1 MADRETEL
9 MLLVKTGDSSAFEEI
24 FRLYQKPL
32 ANYLYRLTRNR
43 TRSEDLLQDTFLRLW
58 KAAPNYEPSA
68 KVSTYI
74 FRIAHNLFLNDAARR
89 REKALETLEAE
100 TRSDPASDLNRR
112 EIRSAVQKAVEALPE
127 GEREVLLL
135 SEYSGFKYA
144 EISEILG
151 IPVGTV
157 KSRMFSAV
165 QRLKEALKGL
175 SHGRPTED

>member
-1 MADRETEL
+1 MSDRETEL
-9 MLLVKTGDSSAFEEI
+9 MLRVKVGDRAAFEEL
-24 FRLYQKPL
+24 FRLYEKPL
-32 ANYLYRLTRNR
+32 TNYLFRLSGNLA
-43 TRSEDLLQDTFLRLW
+43 RSEDLLQDAFLRLW
-58 KAAPNYEPSA
+58 KAAPTYEPSA

-89 REKALETLEAE
+89 REKALESMEAE
-100 TRSDPASDLNRR
+100 TRSDPSSDLNRR
-112 EIRSAVQKAVEALPE
+112 ELQSQVQRAVESLPE

-135 SEYSGFKYA
+135 SEYNGFKYA

-165 QRLKEALKGL
+165 QRLREALKDL
-175 SHGRPTED
+175 KH

>member
-1 MADRETEL
+1 MSDRETEL
-9 MLLVKTGDSSAFEEI
+9 MLRVKVGDRAAFEELFHLYEKPLTNYL
-24 FRLYQKPL
+24 FRLSG
-32 ANYLYRLTRNR
+32 NR
-43 TRSEDLLQDTFLRLW
+43 ARSEDLLQDAFLRLW
-58 KAAPNYEPSA
+58 KAAPTYEPSA

-89 REKALETLEAE
+89 REKALESMEAE
-100 TRSDPASDLNRR
+100 TRSDPSSDLNRR
-112 EIRSAVQKAVEALPE
+112 ELQSQVQRAVESLPE

-135 SEYSGFKYA
+135 SEYNGFKYA

-165 QRLKEALKGL
+165 QRLKEALKDL
-175 SHGRPTED
+175 KH

>member
-9 MLLVKTGDSSAFEEI
+9 MLRVKAGDRHAFEELY
-24 FRLYQKPL
+24 RLYEKPL
-32 ANYLYRLTRNR
+32 TNYLYRLSGNR
-43 TRSEDLLQDTFLRLW
+43 ARAEDLLQDAFLRVW
-58 KAAPNYEPSA
+58 KAAPTYEPSA
-68 KVSTYI
+68 KVSTYV

-89 REKALETLEAE
+89 REKALESIDAE

-112 EIRSAVQKAVEALPE
+112 EVQSAVQKAVEALPD

-135 SEYSGFKYA
+135 SEYNGFKYA

-175 SHGRPTED
+175 KH

>member
-1 MADRETEL
+1 MLRVKAGDR
-9 MLLVKTGDSSAFEEI
+9 GAFEELYHLFEKPLTNYL
-24 FRLYQKPL
+24 FRLSG
-32 ANYLYRLTRNR
+32 NR
-43 TRSEDLLQDTFLRLW
+43 ARAEDLLQDAFLRLW
-58 KAAPNYEPSA
+58 KAAPTYEPSA

-89 REKALETLEAE
+89 REKALESVDAE
-100 TRSDPASDLNRR
+100 TRSDPGSDLSRR
-112 EIRSAVQKAVEALPE
+112 EVQSAVQRAVEALPE

-135 SEYSGFKYA
+135 SEYNGFKYA

-175 SHGRPTED
+175 KH